1 MSHPYQKSK
10 VRPARLRKPRV
21 QKSSTCPWPAW
32 MIDSGQQGRSS
43 NVHVKIR
50 AYDMLILM
58 FFYHGRGGGAA
69 GAAGGKIIFHKP
81 HPIPKI
87 GSIILHSM
95 GRRMA
100 KWFGWH
106 RELFVLD
113 I

>member
-1 MSHPYQKSK
+1 MIYMGFS
-10 VRPARLRKPRV
+10 ARNGGGSALV
-21 QKSSTCPWPAW
+21 FENGDLSA
-32 MIDSGQQGRSS
+32 
-43 NVHVKIR
+43 
-50 AYDMLILM
+50 AAAE
-58 FFYHGRGGGAA
+58 GRGGGAA
-69 GAAGGKIIFHKP
+69 DAAGGKIIFHKP